1 MTALLLLLLP
11 APLALLA
18 WQEHVA
24 RRRARR
30 RAWQREVDEMM
41 RVIRPALEHLAAS
54 IGQQMIP
61 AMTAMV
67 PAVNRCAA
75 AFRQFGE
82 ALSQRPPPP

>member
-1 MTALLLLLLP
+1 MTAVLIAALALPLLLLGC
-11 APLALLA
+11 
-18 WQEHVA
+18 QEHIA

-41 RVIRPALEHLAAS
+41 QVIRPALEHLAAS

-82 ALSQRPPPP
+82 ALSQRPPP